1 MNETNHYLL
10 IVLLVIIFLL
20 LLCNKKEGFTS
31 HPVFRMYY
39 TTWCGYSQKALPE
52 FEALGNEVIS
62 DSGQIIKIEKVDC
75 DNNEQ
80 LCQTARIEGYPT
92 IRLEHDSSI
101 SDYNGARETESMLE
115 YLKNFF

>member
-39 TTWCGYSQKALPE
+39 TDWCGYSQRALPE

-75 DNNEQ
+75 DKNEQ

-92 IRLEHDSSI
+92 IRLEHNNSS